1 MSPLIGHES
10 KDTMSNL
17 LESSRLQ
24 YKLPLLSVYPS
35 DGDPSSR
42 LFTRESVSPKS
53 QGVSF
58 QPANCPVSHSS
69 IQPSDLTR
77 HKITE
82 AVPRGHL
89 REHAVIRLNQ
99 VHFCVGPPCHM
110 TTAFLTSPRC
120 LPLSTHKGCIMFA
133 LGWGA
138 VHEYLRARTAPCRVQ
153 AVIIK
158 CDLPLPLLLFGIGLE
173 WISFKELS
181 SEAQFRAG
189 DEHSNELWQAICI

>member
-1 MSPLIGHES
+1 MSPLIGYES

-58 QPANCPVSHSS
+58 QPTNCPVSHSS
-69 IQPSDLTR
+69 IRPSDLTR

-89 REHAVIRLNQ
+89 QEHAVIRLTQ

-120 LPLSTHKGCIMFA
+120 LPLSTAQRLHYVCSGV
-133 LGWGA
+133 GGGS
-138 VHEYLRARTAPCRVQ
+138 RVPTS
-153 AVIIK
+153 A
-158 CDLPLPLLLFGIGLE
+158 
-173 WISFKELS
+173 
-181 SEAQFRAG
+181 
-189 DEHSNELWQAICI
+189 HSTVPSTSHNY